1 MTSTNRVRLTGVAE
15 ATYGVTPTT
24 PRMRKQRVT
33 SIGLARKADYVDSDD
48 LRDDRMNSD
57 PTMVGESNNGSLGI
71 EWHYPVPGSL
81 LDSEI
86 ESAFCNQW
94 SNTPSRDNDGTAAS
108 VIQSVTASTQVV
120 AVAAGAAFV
129 TGQLV
134 YFTGFGLSGN
144 RGKLAKVTTG
154 SATAPVFLGAGL
166 VDEGSPAAAARMKV
180 VGFEGAAAD
189 IKAVAD
195 GLTSEAGGLDF
206 TTLGLTI
213 GGWIKVGDTASV
225 NRFDTAGANV
235 YGRIVGIAARKLTLD
250 NLPATWAADGG
261 AGKQIRVFTSDV
273 IVNGVQKRGVTLERG
288 FMGQAVPTYISQVG
302 MRVNTLEFGGQ
313 AKQKAT
319 GSIALMGLRGAKGT
333 VSLDSSPDEA
343 PDSAAFQV
351 FAFSAHCGRIGEGGQ
366 ALGRPNYAKA
376 VKYTINNNLR
386 PIEACSNGDDIAPA
400 AVDIEDGAFD
410 VAVELD
416 TYFGSDALLDKVMSG
431 TATSLN
437 TRVEKGGRAMIWE
450 APRLTAREGD
460 PNVAGKNQDVMLPI
474 RLTASKDPL
483 TGVQII
489 LSRFEFVR

>member
-1 MTSTNRVRLTGVAE
+1 MTSSNRVRLTGVAE

-48 LRDDRMNSD
+48 LRDDRQNSD

-86 ESAFCNQW
+86 ESAFSNQW
-94 SNTPSRDNDGTAAS
+94 ANTPSRDNDGTAAS
-108 VIQSVTASTQVV
+108 VIQSVTASSQVV

-154 SATAPVFLGAGL
+154 SATVPAFLGAGL
-166 VDEGSPAAAARMKV
+166 VDEASPAAAARMKV

-195 GLTSEAGGLDF
+195 GLTSEVGGLDF

-213 GGWIKVGDTASV
+213 GGWLKIGDTAAA
-225 NRFDTAGANV
+225 NRFDTAGTNV
-235 YGRIVGIAARKLTLD
+235 YGRIVSIAARKLTLD
-250 NLPATWAADGG
+250 NLPATWAADLG

-288 FMGQAVPTYISQVG
+288 FMGQAVPTYIAQNG
-302 MRVNTLEFGGQ
+302 NRVNTLEFGGQ

-319 GSIALMGLRGAKGT
+319 GSVAFMGLKGAKGP

-343 PDSAAFQV
+343 PDSAAYPV
-351 FAFSAHCGRIGEGGQ
+351 FAFSANCGRIGEGGQ
-366 ALGRPNYAKA
+366 ALGKPNYAKA
-376 VKYTINNNLR
+376 VKYTITNNLR
-386 PIEACSNGDDIAPA
+386 AIEACSNGDDTAPA
-400 AVDIEDGAFD
+400 PVDIEDGAFD

-416 TYFGSDALLDKVMSG
+416 TYFGNGDLLDKVMSG

-437 TRVEKGGRAMIWE
+437 TRLEKGGKAIIWE
-450 APRLTAREGD
+450 APRLTPREGD
-460 PNVAGKNQDVMLPI
+460 PNVAGKNQDVMLPV

-483 TGVQII
+483 TGVQLI
-489 LSRFEFVR
+489 LNRFEFVR